1 MLDTELYV
9 VEQFLS
15 VQGESSYAGK
25 LCWFIRLAGCNLN
38 CSYCDTKY
46 AKQFSDGSLIS
57 IEALV
62 EKAIASG
69 AEIIEVTGGEPLL
82 QAGVVGLCDKLLAT
96 GLTILI
102 ETNGSLAIDKLPA
115 SIIRIM
121 DVKLPSS
128 GESDNICYANFS
140 LLNPLDEVKFVISNR
155 ADYDFAKHIVE
166 KYLAADAER
175 EILFSPVWDQI
186 TPATLARWVVAD
198 KLKVRVQLQLH
209 KYIWPPE
216 MRGV

>member
-57 IEALV
+57 IDVLV
-62 EKAIASG
+62 EKALASG

-82 QAGVVGLCDKLLAT
+82 QAGAVELCDKLLAT

-102 ETNGSLAIDKLPA
+102 ETNGSLVIDKLPA
-115 SIIRIM
+115 SVIRIM

-128 GESDNICYANFS
+128 GESDNILYANFS

-155 ADYDFAKHIVE
+155 ADYDFAKHIIE
-166 KYLAADAER
+166 THLAADAER

-198 KLKVRVQLQLH
+198 QLKVRVQLQLH

>member
-1 MLDTELYV
+1 MKKGPGIV
-9 VEQFLS
+9 LS
-15 VQGESSYAGK
+15 H
-25 LCWFIRLAGCNLN
+25 
-38 CSYCDTKY
+38 
-46 AKQFSDGSLIS
+46 
-57 IEALV
+57 
-62 EKAIASG
+62 KA
-69 AEIIEVTGGEPLL
+69 VW
-82 QAGVVGLCDKLLAT
+82 VT
-96 GLTILI
+96 GLTVLI
-102 ETNGSLAIDKLPA
+102 ETNGSLSLDKLPA
-115 SIIRIM
+115 SVIKVM

-128 GESDNICYANFS
+128 GESDNILYANFS

-155 ADYDFAKHIVE
+155 ADYDFARHIVE
-166 KYLAADAER
+166 KHLATDAER

>member
-1 MLDTELYV
+1 MSNRELYV

-46 AKQFSDGSLIS
+46 AKKFSDGSLIS
-57 IEALV
+57 ITTLV
-62 EKAIASG
+62 EKAVASG

-82 QAGVVGLCDKLLAT
+82 QAGVAELCEELLTT
-96 GLTILI
+96 GLTILM
-102 ETNGSLAIDKLPA
+102 ETNGSLAIDKLPCGV
-115 SIIRIM
+115 IKVM

-128 GESDNICYANFS
+128 GASDNICYANFNQLS
-140 LLNPLDEVKFVISNR
+140 SHDEVKFVISNR
-155 ADYDFAKHIVE
+155 ADYDFAKQIVA
-166 KYLAADAER
+166 KYLAGTER
-175 EILFSPVWDQI
+175 EILFSPVWNDI

>member
-1 MLDTELYV
+1 MADTKLYV
-9 VEQFLS
+9 FEQFLS

-38 CSYCDTKY
+38 CSYCDTEY
-46 AKQFSDGSLIS
+46 AKKFSDGSFVT
-57 IEALV
+57 IETLV

-82 QAGVVGLCDKLLAT
+82 QTAVVELCKKLLAT
-96 GLTILI
+96 GRTILM
-102 ETNGSLAIDKLPA
+102 ETNGSLAINKLPA
-115 SIIRIM
+115 SVIKVM

-128 GESDNICYANFS
+128 GESDNILYNNFS
-140 LLNPLDEVKFVISNR
+140 QLNPLDEVKFVISNR
-155 ADYDFAKHIVE
+155 ADYNFAKQLID
-166 KYLAADAER
+166 KYLKSDGER
-175 EILFSPVWDQI
+175 EILFSPVWDEI

-198 KLKVRVQLQLH
+198 NLKVRVQLQLH